1 MQNFK
6 DITVDNIP
14 WLPTSVITGTTK
26 TDAESTIDK
35 LDLFTRV
42 SDAVGAF
49 IDVNV
54 GNNKY
59 QLQRVIAKCEL
70 EFSYLSFDD
79 ELDPLAEEYQP
90 SVEQVS
96 PIICKLTF
104 MTEAVNK

>member
-26 TDAESTIDK
+26 TDAESTIGK

-70 EFSYLSFDD
+70 EFSYLNFDD
-79 ELDPLAEEYQP
+79 ELDPLAEEYP
-90 SVEQVS
+90 LSMEQVS
-96 PIICKLTF
+96 PIVCKLTLS
-104 MTEAVNK
+104 